1 MFLDNQN
8 SIQIETPFY
17 EGRNVESLAEKYGI
31 TVQEKT
37 NRSMKFNYDGHAF
50 DLKLNYAKIM
60 DSVSVTLTS
69 GNVVCN
75 GVSREIPNI
84 TQELCREENAPYLN
98 EMESGA
104 YGIRKRND
112 TEFENCIN
120 SILGRKRNDL

>member
-17 EGRNVESLAEKYGI
+17 GGDVEYFAKTYGI
-31 TVQEKT
+31 VIQEKT
-37 NRSMKFNYDGHAF
+37 NKRMRFDYDGHAF

-75 GVSREIPNI
+75 GFSREIPNI
-84 TQELCREENAPYLN
+84 TQEQCSEENAPYLN

-104 YGIRKRND
+104 YGIRKQNAR
-112 TEFENCIN
+112 EFEDCIN
-120 SILGRKRNDL
+120 GILGRERNEL